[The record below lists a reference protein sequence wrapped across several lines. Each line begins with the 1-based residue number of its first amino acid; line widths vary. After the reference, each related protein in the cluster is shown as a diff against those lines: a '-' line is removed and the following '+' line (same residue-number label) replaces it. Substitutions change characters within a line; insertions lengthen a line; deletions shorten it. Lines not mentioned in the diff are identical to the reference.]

1 MASPHTYVLAA
12 VGTKLHALRLSTAR
26 DLDRHRYALDVTL
39 PIQYAALHPKL
50 PLFYAGCSN
59 GGPGGRVGDTHC
71 VTIIRADASGSLKK
85 AHDEL
90 SLPHRP
96 IHVAV
101 EPAGRY
107 LAITFAQP
115 AKIQLYELDHRGYIG
130 SLLDTVSPPR
140 VGVFPH
146 STHFSIKGNAVI
158 VCARGNDEREGFAED
173 PGTLDTFIVE
183 SGQLNLVGQTRYEQ
197 GFGPRDVA
205 EHPTHPW
212 LYVALERGNSVAL
225 HEMGAGKPS
234 KRPLNT
240 WTTLRAA
247 PARRQRVGTVR
258 VHPSGRWLFVVN
270 RADAVRNVDSI
281 RKLECGVNE
290 IVVYAIEATDGNLVE
305 IQRLDAGGIE
315 PRTLSV
321 SDDGKYLVVGNQ
333 ISAHKASAAAPT
345 YSPASLLAFEVQ
357 PDGRLDLCWNMQFPD
372 QELIWSGIIA
382 MQKPSETFL

>member
-1 MASPHTYVLAA
+1 MVSTHSYALAA
-12 VGTKLHALRLSTAR
+12 VGTQLHALHLAPAR
-26 DLDRHRYALDVTL
+26 DRDRHRYRLDLTL
-39 PIQYAALHPKL
+39 PIQYAAAHPER
-50 PLFYAGCSN
+50 PLLYAGCSN

-71 VTIIRADASGSLKK
+71 VALIRADTSGSL
-85 AHDEL
+85 EVVQGEMP
-90 SLPHRP
+90 LPHRP

-107 LAITFAQP
+107 LAIAFAQP
-115 AKIQLYELDHRGYIG
+115 AGIQRYALDHRGDIG
-130 SLLDTVSPPR
+130 RLLDTVSPPG

-146 STHFSIKGNAVI
+146 STHFSTQGSSVI

-183 SGQLNLVGQTRYEQ
+183 NGRLKPVAQTRY
-197 GFGPRDVA
+197 GPGLGPRDVA

-225 HEMGAGKPS
+225 HGMDKGIPS
-234 KRPLNT
+234 EHAANV
-240 WTTLRAA
+240 WTTLRTA

-270 RADAVRNVDSI
+270 RADAIQCVGGI

-290 IVVYAIEATDGNLVE
+290 IVVYEIEATGGNLVE
-305 IQRLDAGGIE
+305 VQRLDAGGIE

-321 SDDGKYLVVGNQ
+321 SDNGRYLVVGNQ
-333 ISAHKASAAAPT
+333 ISAHRTQAGALT
-345 YSPASLLAFEVQ
+345 DSPASLLVFEIQ
-357 PDGRLDLCWNMQFPD
+357 PDGMLEPCWSMQFPD
-372 QELIWSGIIA
+372 QALIWSGIIA
-382 MQKPSETFL
+382 MHGPSETFL